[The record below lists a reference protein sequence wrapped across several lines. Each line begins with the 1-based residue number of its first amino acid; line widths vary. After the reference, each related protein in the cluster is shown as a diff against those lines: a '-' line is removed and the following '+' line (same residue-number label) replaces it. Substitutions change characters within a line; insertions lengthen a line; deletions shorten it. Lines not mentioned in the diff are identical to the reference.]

1 MELLEYKTFIVQI
14 IRYYLEKIEDQVK
27 DTWWPKYLMS
37 KLEILEAQDNIIV

>member
-27 DTWWPKYLMS
+27 DT
-37 KLEILEAQDNIIV
+37 